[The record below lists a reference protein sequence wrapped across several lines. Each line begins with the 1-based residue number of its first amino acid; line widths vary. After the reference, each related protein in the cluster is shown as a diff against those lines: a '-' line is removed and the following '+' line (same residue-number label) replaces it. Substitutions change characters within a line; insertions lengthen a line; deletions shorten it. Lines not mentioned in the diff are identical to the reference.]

1 MTDATDAPVRHSRK
15 GLIIPFAIVFV
26 GLALWTGW
34 WFYLAKQV
42 ETKLEGRIARLEQ
55 SGWTVRHAGVTTT
68 GWPLRARVA
77 LKHVDVVAPSGHAVA
92 APEIVAEA
100 NAYNPT
106 KWVVIAPDGLVLTR
120 GAKGKTAVRAEAIR
134 MSVHGLT
141 QRWPNVV
148 VELAKPVFTAL
159 PDAEPFPLARAG
171 LVQFY
176 MRPHVAGSNTPTDDV
191 DVLFRLVDGE
201 GRPNGPVEGLTQSGR
216 LNAQVEAVIEK
227 ARALKGADT
236 KGLLSAW
243 TAAGG
248 RFIDMK
254 GQLEAGESRT
264 FLSSPALSADD
275 KGRLEGEVF
284 LRAEKPLAAIVGL
297 AGAQQGG
304 SLDRAAAARAA
315 AAQEATKS
323 PQGGTGAEGQGV
335 DLVLNFKGGRTYL
348 GPFALAPAPQLF

>member
-1 MTDATDAPVRHSRK
+1 MTDAATAPVRHSRK

-26 GLALWTGW
+26 GLVLWTGW
-34 WFYLAKQV
+34 WFVLTQQIEK
-42 ETKLEGRIARLEQ
+42 KLEGRIARLEQ
-55 SGWTVRHAGVTTT
+55 SGWTVKHAGVTTT

-77 LKHVDVVAPSGHAVA
+77 MQHVDVVAPSGHALA

-106 KWVVIAPDGLVLTR
+106 KWVIAAPDGLVLTR
-120 GAKGKTAVRAEAIR
+120 GAKGKVAVRAETIR
-134 MSVHGLT
+134 MSLHGLT

-159 PDAEPFPLARAG
+159 PDAE
-171 LVQFY
+171 FY
-176 MRPHVAGSNTPTDDV
+176 MRPHLAGSNTPTDDV
-191 DVLFRLVDGE
+191 DVLFRLVGGE
-201 GRPNGPVEGLTQSGR
+201 GRPSGPIEGLTQSGK

-227 ARALKGADT
+227 AGALKGGDAQ
-236 KGLLSAW
+236 GLLSSW

-248 RFIDMK
+248 RFIEVK

-304 SLDRAAAARAA
+304 VMDRAAAARAA
-315 AAQEATKS
+315 AAT
-323 PQGGTGAEGQGV
+323 PQGGTGEQGQAV

-348 GPFALAPAPQLF
+348 GPFGLAPAPQLF

>member
-1 MTDATDAPVRHSRK
+1 MTDAHAEPVRHSRK

-34 WFYLAKQV
+34 WFVLTQQIEK
-42 ETKLEGRIARLEQ
+42 KLEGRIARLEQ
-55 SGWTVRHAGVTTT
+55 SGWTVNHAGVTTT

-77 LKHVDVVAPSGHAVA
+77 MKHVDVVAPSGHAVA

-106 KWVVIAPDGLVLTR
+106 KWVIIAPDGLVMTR

-134 MSVHGLT
+134 MSIHGLT
-141 QRWPNVV
+141 QRWPNVA
-148 VELAKPVFTAL
+148 VELSKPVFTAL
-159 PDAEPFPLARAG
+159 PDAEPFPLSKAG

-176 MRPHVAGSNTPTDDV
+176 MRPHVAGSNAPTDDV

-201 GRPNGPVEGLTQSGR
+201 GRPNGPVEGLTQSGK

-227 ARALKGADT
+227 AGALKGADAQ
-236 KGLLSAW
+236 GLLSAW

-248 RFIDMK
+248 RFVDMK
-254 GQLEAGESRT
+254 GELGAGESKT

-304 SLDRAAAARAA
+304 SVDRAAAARAA
-315 AAQEATKS
+315 AAT
-323 PQGGTGAEGQGV
+323 PQGGTGDQGQGV

>member
-1 MTDATDAPVRHSRK
+1 MTDASAQPVRHSRK
-15 GLIIPFAIVFV
+15 GLLVPFAIVFV

-34 WFYLAKQV
+34 WFVLTQQIEKR
-42 ETKLEGRIARLEQ
+42 LEGRIARLEQ
-55 SGWTVRHAGVTTT
+55 SGWTVKHAGLTTT

-77 LKHVDVVAPSGHAVA
+77 MKHVDVVAPSGHAVA

-106 KWVVIAPDGLVLTR
+106 KWVIIAPDGLVMTR

-141 QRWPNVV
+141 QRWPNVA
-148 VELAKPVFTAL
+148 VELSKPVFTAL
-159 PDAEPFPLARAG
+159 PGAEPFPLAKAG

-176 MRPHVAGSNTPTDDV
+176 MRPHVAGSNAPTDDV

-227 ARALKGADT
+227 AGALKGADA

-248 RFIDMK
+248 RFVEMK
-254 GQLEAGESRT
+254 GELGAGESKT

-304 SLDRAAAARAA
+304 SVDRAAAARAA
-315 AAQEATKS
+315 AAT
-323 PQGGTGAEGQGV
+323 PQGGMGEQGQGV

>member
-1 MTDATDAPVRHSRK
+1 MTDAPAAPVRHSRK
-15 GLIIPFAIVFV
+15 GLIVPFAIVIV

-34 WFYLAKQV
+34 WFFLTQQI
-42 ETKLEGRIARLEQ
+42 ETKLQGRIARLEQ

-77 LKHVDVVAPSGHAVA
+77 LKHIDVVAPSGHAVA

-106 KWVVIAPDGLVLTR
+106 KWVVIAPDGMVVTR
-120 GAKGKTAVRAEAIR
+120 GAKGKTAVRAEVIR
-134 MSVHGLT
+134 MSLHGLT
-141 QRWPNVV
+141 QRWPNVAF
-148 VELAKPVFTAL
+148 ELVKPVFTAL
-159 PDAEPFPLARAG
+159 PTAEPFPLSKAG

-176 MRPHVAGSNTPTDDV
+176 MRPHLAGSNAASDDV

-201 GRPNGPVEGLTQSGR
+201 GRPNGPVEGLTQSGK

-227 ARALKGADT
+227 ASVLKGADA

-248 RFIDMK
+248 RFVDMK
-254 GQLEAGESRT
+254 GELGAGESKT

-304 SLDRAAAARAA
+304 AMDRAAAA
-315 AAQEATKS
+315 T
-323 PQGGTGAEGQGV
+323 PQGGTGEQGQAV

>member
-1 MTDATDAPVRHSRK
+1 MTDAHAEPVRHSRK

-34 WFYLAKQV
+34 WFVLTQQIEK
-42 ETKLEGRIARLEQ
+42 KLEGRIARLEQ
-55 SGWTVRHAGVTTT
+55 SGWTVKHADMTTT

-77 LKHVDVVAPSGHAVA
+77 LKHVDVIAPSGHAVA

-106 KWVVIAPDGLVLTR
+106 KWVIIAPDGMVVTR
-120 GAKGKTAVRAEAIR
+120 GVKGKTAVRAEAIR
-134 MSVHGLT
+134 MSLHGVT
-141 QRWPNVV
+141 QRWPNVAF
-148 VELAKPVFTAL
+148 ELVKPVFTAL
-159 PDAEPFPLARAG
+159 PGAEPFPLSKAG

-176 MRPHVAGSNTPTDDV
+176 MRPHMAGSKAPTDDV

-227 ARALKGADT
+227 AGALKGADAQ
-236 KGLLSAW
+236 GLLSAW

-248 RFIDMK
+248 RFVDMK
-254 GQLEAGESRT
+254 GELGAGESKT

-275 KGRLEGEVF
+275 QGRLEGEVF
-284 LRAEKPLAAIVGL
+284 LSAEKPLAAIVGL

-304 SLDRAAAARAA
+304 ALDRAAAARAA
-315 AAQEATKS
+315 AAT
-323 PQGGTGAEGQGV
+323 PQGGTGDQGQGV

>member
-1 MTDATDAPVRHSRK
+1 MTDAQAEPVRHSRK

-34 WFYLAKQV
+34 WFVLTQQIEK
-42 ETKLEGRIARLEQ
+42 KLEGRIARLEQ
-55 SGWTVRHAGVTTT
+55 SGWTVKHAGLTTT

-77 LKHVDVVAPSGHAVA
+77 MKHVDVIAPSGHAVA

-106 KWVVIAPDGLVLTR
+106 KWVIIAPDGLVMTR

-141 QRWPNVV
+141 QRWPNVA
-148 VELAKPVFTAL
+148 VELSKPVFTAL
-159 PDAEPFPLARAG
+159 PGAEPFPLAKAG

-176 MRPHVAGSNTPTDDV
+176 MRPHVAGSNAPTDDV

-227 ARALKGADT
+227 AGALKGADA

-248 RFIDMK
+248 RFVEMK
-254 GQLEAGESRT
+254 GELGAGESKT

-304 SLDRAAAARAA
+304 SVDRAAAARAA
-315 AAQEATKS
+315 AAT
-323 PQGGTGAEGQGV
+323 PQGGMGEQGQGV

>member
-1 MTDATDAPVRHSRK
+1 MTDAHAEPVRHSRK

-34 WFYLAKQV
+34 WFVLTQQIEK
-42 ETKLEGRIARLEQ
+42 KLEGRIARLEQ
-55 SGWTVRHAGVTTT
+55 SGWTVKHAGLTTT

-77 LKHVDVVAPSGHAVA
+77 MKHVDVVAPSGHAVA

-106 KWVVIAPDGLVLTR
+106 KWVIAAPDGLVMTR

-134 MSVHGLT
+134 MSIHGLT
-141 QRWPNVV
+141 QRWPNVA
-148 VELAKPVFTAL
+148 VELTKPVFTAL
-159 PDAEPFPLARAG
+159 PDAEPFPLSKAG

-176 MRPHVAGSNTPTDDV
+176 MRPHVAGSNAPTDDV

-201 GRPNGPVEGLTQSGR
+201 GRPNGPVEGLTQSGK

-227 ARALKGADT
+227 AGALKGADA

-248 RFIDMK
+248 RFVDMK

-304 SLDRAAAARAA
+304 ALDRAAAARAA
-315 AAQEATKS
+315 AAT
-323 PQGGTGAEGQGV
+323 PQGGTGEQGQAV

>member
-1 MTDATDAPVRHSRK
+1 MTDASAQPVRHSRK
-15 GLIIPFAIVFV
+15 GLLVPFAIVFV

-34 WFYLAKQV
+34 WFVLTQQIEK
-42 ETKLEGRIARLEQ
+42 KLEGRIARLEQ
-55 SGWTVRHAGVTTT
+55 SGWTVKHAGLTTT

-77 LKHVDVVAPSGHAVA
+77 MKHVDVVAPSGHAVA

-106 KWVVIAPDGLVLTR
+106 KWVIIAPDGLVMTR

-141 QRWPNVV
+141 QRWPNVA
-148 VELAKPVFTAL
+148 VELSKPVFTAL
-159 PDAEPFPLARAG
+159 PGAEPFPLAKAG

-176 MRPHVAGSNTPTDDV
+176 MRPHVAGSNAPTDDV

-227 ARALKGADT
+227 AGALKGADA

-248 RFIDMK
+248 RFVEMK
-254 GQLEAGESRT
+254 GELGAGESKT

-304 SLDRAAAARAA
+304 SVDRAAAARAA
-315 AAQEATKS
+315 AAT
-323 PQGGTGAEGQGV
+323 PQGGMGEQGQGV

>member
-1 MTDATDAPVRHSRK
+1 MTDAQAEPVRHSRK

-34 WFYLAKQV
+34 WFVLTQQIEK
-42 ETKLEGRIARLEQ
+42 KLEGRIARLEQ
-55 SGWTVRHAGVTTT
+55 SGWTVKHAGLTTT

-77 LKHVDVVAPSGHAVA
+77 MKHVDVVAPSGHAVA

-106 KWVVIAPDGLVLTR
+106 KWVIIAPDGLVMTR

-141 QRWPNVV
+141 QRWPNVA
-148 VELAKPVFTAL
+148 VELSKPVFTAL
-159 PDAEPFPLARAG
+159 PGAEPFPLAKAG

-176 MRPHVAGSNTPTDDV
+176 MRPHVAGSNAPTDDV

-227 ARALKGADT
+227 AGALKGADA

-248 RFIDMK
+248 RFVEMK
-254 GQLEAGESRT
+254 GELGAGESKT

-304 SLDRAAAARAA
+304 SVDRAAAARAA
-315 AAQEATKS
+315 AAT
-323 PQGGTGAEGQGV
+323 PQGGMGEQGQGV

>member
-1 MTDATDAPVRHSRK
+1 MTDAQAEPVRHSRK

-26 GLALWTGW
+26 GLAVWTGW
-34 WFYLAKQV
+34 WFVLTQQIEK
-42 ETKLEGRIARLEQ
+42 KLEGRIARLEQ
-55 SGWTVRHAGVTTT
+55 SGWTVKHAGLTTT

-77 LKHVDVVAPSGHAVA
+77 MKHVDVIAPSGHAVA

-106 KWVVIAPDGLVLTR
+106 KWVIIAPDGLVMTR

-141 QRWPNVV
+141 QRWPNVA
-148 VELAKPVFTAL
+148 VELSKPVFTAL
-159 PDAEPFPLARAG
+159 PDAEPFPLAKAG

-176 MRPHVAGSNTPTDDV
+176 MRPHVAGSNAPTDDV

-227 ARALKGADT
+227 AGALKGADA

-248 RFIDMK
+248 RFVEMK
-254 GQLEAGESRT
+254 GELGAGESKT

-297 AGAQQGG
+297 GGAQQGG
-304 SLDRAAAARAA
+304 SVDRAAAARAA
-315 AAQEATKS
+315 AAT
-323 PQGGTGAEGQGV
+323 PQGGMGEQGQAV

>member
-1 MTDATDAPVRHSRK
+1 MTDAHAEPVRHSRK

-34 WFYLAKQV
+34 WFVLTQQIEK
-42 ETKLEGRIARLEQ
+42 KLEGRIARLEQ

-77 LKHVDVVAPSGHAVA
+77 MKHVDVVAPSGHAVA

-106 KWVVIAPDGLVLTR
+106 KWVIIAPDGLVMTR

-134 MSVHGLT
+134 MSIHGLT
-141 QRWPNVV
+141 QRWPNVA
-148 VELAKPVFTAL
+148 VELSKPVFTAL
-159 PDAEPFPLARAG
+159 PDAEPFPLSKAG

-176 MRPHVAGSNTPTDDV
+176 MRPHVAGSNAPTDDV

-201 GRPNGPVEGLTQSGR
+201 GRPNGPVEGLTQSGK

-227 ARALKGADT
+227 AGALKGADAQ
-236 KGLLSAW
+236 GLLSAW

-248 RFIDMK
+248 RFVEMK
-254 GQLEAGESRT
+254 GELGAGESKT

-304 SLDRAAAARAA
+304 SVDRAAAARAA
-315 AAQEATKS
+315 AAT
-323 PQGGTGAEGQGV
+323 PQGGTGDQGQGV

>member
-1 MTDATDAPVRHSRK
+1 MTDAHAEPVRHSRK

-34 WFYLAKQV
+34 WFVLTQQIEK
-42 ETKLEGRIARLEQ
+42 KLEGRIARLEQ
-55 SGWTVRHAGVTTT
+55 SGWTVKHAGLTTT

-77 LKHVDVVAPSGHAVA
+77 MKHVDVVAPSGHAVA

-106 KWVVIAPDGLVLTR
+106 KWVIIAPDGLVMTR

-141 QRWPNVV
+141 QRWPNVA
-148 VELAKPVFTAL
+148 VELSKPVFTAL
-159 PDAEPFPLARAG
+159 PGAEPFPLAKAG

-176 MRPHVAGSNTPTDDV
+176 MRPHVAGSNAPTDDV

-227 ARALKGADT
+227 AGALKGADA

-248 RFIDMK
+248 RFVEMK
-254 GQLEAGESRT
+254 GELGAGESKT

-304 SLDRAAAARAA
+304 SVDRAAAARAA
-315 AAQEATKS
+315 AAT
-323 PQGGTGAEGQGV
+323 PQGGMGEQGQGV

>member
-1 MTDATDAPVRHSRK
+1 MTDASAQPVRHSRK
-15 GLIIPFAIVFV
+15 GLLVPFAIVFV

-34 WFYLAKQV
+34 WFVLTQQIEKR
-42 ETKLEGRIARLEQ
+42 LEGRIARLEQ

-77 LKHVDVVAPSGHAVA
+77 MKHVDVIAPSGHAVA

-106 KWVVIAPDGLVLTR
+106 KWVIAAPDGLVMTR

-134 MSVHGLT
+134 MSIHGLT
-141 QRWPNVV
+141 QRWPNVA

-159 PDAEPFPLARAG
+159 PDAEPFPLSKAG

-176 MRPHVAGSNTPTDDV
+176 MRPHVAGSNAPTDDV

-201 GRPNGPVEGLTQSGR
+201 GRPNGPVEGLTQSGK
-216 LNAQVEAVIEK
+216 LNAQVEAVVEK
-227 ARALKGADT
+227 ASALKGADAH
-236 KGLLSAW
+236 GLLSAW

-254 GQLEAGESRT
+254 GELGAGESKT

-297 AGAQQGG
+297 AGATQGG
-304 SLDRAAAARAA
+304 SVDRAAAARAA
-315 AAQEATKS
+315 AAT
-323 PQGGTGAEGQGV
+323 PQGGSGDQGQGV

>member
-1 MTDATDAPVRHSRK
+1 MTDAQAEPVRHSRK

-34 WFYLAKQV
+34 WFFLTQQI
-42 ETKLEGRIARLEQ
+42 EQKLEGRIVRLEQ
-55 SGWTVRHAGVTTT
+55 SGWTVKHAGLTTT

-77 LKHVDVVAPSGHAVA
+77 MKHVDVVAPSGHAVA

-106 KWVVIAPDGLVLTR
+106 KWVIAAPDGMVLTR

-134 MSVHGLT
+134 MSIHGLT
-141 QRWPNVV
+141 QRWPNVA
-148 VELAKPVFTAL
+148 VELTKPVFTAL
-159 PDAEPFPLARAG
+159 PDAEPFPLSKAG

-176 MRPHVAGSNTPTDDV
+176 MRPHLAGSNAPTDDV

-201 GRPNGPVEGLTQSGR
+201 GRPNGPIEGLTQSGK

-227 ARALKGADT
+227 AGGLKGADAQ
-236 KGLLSAW
+236 GLLSAW

-248 RFIDMK
+248 RFVDMK
-254 GQLEAGESRT
+254 GQLEAGETKT
-264 FLSSPALSADD
+264 FLSSAALSADD
-275 KGRLEGEVF
+275 KGHLQGEVF

-297 AGAQQGG
+297 AGAAQGG
-304 SLDRAAAARAA
+304 AVDRAAAARAA
-315 AAQEATKS
+315 AAT
-323 PQGGTGAEGQGV
+323 PQGGTGDQGQGV

>member
-1 MTDATDAPVRHSRK
+1 MTDAQAEPVRHSRK

-26 GLALWTGW
+26 GLAVWTGW
-34 WFYLAKQV
+34 WFVLTQQIEK
-42 ETKLEGRIARLEQ
+42 KLEGRIARLEQ
-55 SGWTVRHAGVTTT
+55 SGWTVKHAGLTTT

-77 LKHVDVVAPSGHAVA
+77 MKHVDVIAPSGHAVA

-106 KWVVIAPDGLVLTR
+106 KWVIIAPDGLVMTR

-141 QRWPNVV
+141 QRWPNVA
-148 VELAKPVFTAL
+148 VELSKPVFTAL
-159 PDAEPFPLARAG
+159 PDAEPFPLAKAG

-176 MRPHVAGSNTPTDDV
+176 MRPHVAGSNAPTDDV

-227 ARALKGADT
+227 AGALKGADA

-248 RFIDMK
+248 RFVEMK
-254 GQLEAGESRT
+254 GELGAGESKT

-304 SLDRAAAARAA
+304 SVDRAAAARAA
-315 AAQEATKS
+315 AAT
-323 PQGGTGAEGQGV
+323 PQGGMGEQGQAV

>member
-1 MTDATDAPVRHSRK
+1 MTDAQAEPVRHSRK

-26 GLALWTGW
+26 GLAVWTGW
-34 WFYLAKQV
+34 WFVLTQQIEK
-42 ETKLEGRIARLEQ
+42 KLEGRIARLEQ
-55 SGWTVRHAGVTTT
+55 SGWTVKHAGLTTT

-77 LKHVDVVAPSGHAVA
+77 MKHVDVIAPSGHAVA

-106 KWVVIAPDGLVLTR
+106 KWVIIAPDGLVMTR

-141 QRWPNVV
+141 QRWPNVA
-148 VELAKPVFTAL
+148 VELSKPVFTAL
-159 PDAEPFPLARAG
+159 PDAEPFPLAKAG

-176 MRPHVAGSNTPTDDV
+176 MRPHVAGSNAPTDDV

-227 ARALKGADT
+227 AGALKGADA

-248 RFIDMK
+248 RFVEMK
-254 GQLEAGESRT
+254 GELGAGESKT

-304 SLDRAAAARAA
+304 SVDRAAAARAA
-315 AAQEATKS
+315 AAA
-323 PQGGTGAEGQGV
+323 PQGGMGEQGQAV

>member
-1 MTDATDAPVRHSRK
+1 MTDAQAEPVRHSRK

-26 GLALWTGW
+26 GLAVWTGW
-34 WFYLAKQV
+34 WFVLTQQIEK
-42 ETKLEGRIARLEQ
+42 KLEGRIARLEQ
-55 SGWTVRHAGVTTT
+55 SGWTVKHAGLTTT

-77 LKHVDVVAPSGHAVA
+77 MKHVDVIAPSGHAVA

-106 KWVVIAPDGLVLTR
+106 KWVIIAPDGLVMTR

-141 QRWPNVV
+141 QRWPNVA
-148 VELAKPVFTAL
+148 VELSKPVFTAL
-159 PDAEPFPLARAG
+159 PDAEPFPLAKAG

-176 MRPHVAGSNTPTDDV
+176 MRPHVAGSNAPTDDV

-227 ARALKGADT
+227 AGALKGADA

-248 RFIDMK
+248 RFVEMK
-254 GQLEAGESRT
+254 GELGAGESKT

-297 AGAQQGG
+297 GGAQQGG
-304 SLDRAAAARAA
+304 SVDRAAAARAA
-315 AAQEATKS
+315 AAT
-323 PQGGTGAEGQGV
+323 PQVGMGEQGQAV

>member
-1 MTDATDAPVRHSRK
+1 MTDAPAAPLHAPGRHSRK

-34 WFYLAKQV
+34 WFVLTQQIEK
-42 ETKLEGRIARLEQ
+42 KLEGRIARLEQ
-55 SGWTVRHAGVTTT
+55 SGWTVKHAGVSTT

-77 LKHVDVVAPSGHAVA
+77 MKHVDVVAPSGHAVA

-106 KWVVIAPDGLVLTR
+106 KWVIAAPDGLVLTR
-120 GAKGKTAVRAEAIR
+120 GAKGKVAIRAETIR
-134 MSVHGLT
+134 MSLHGLT

-148 VELAKPVFTAL
+148 VELARPVFTAL
-159 PDAEPFPLARAG
+159 PDAEPFPLAKAG

-201 GRPNGPVEGLTQSGR
+201 GRPNGPIEGLTQSGR

-227 ARALKGADT
+227 ASALKGADAQ
-236 KGLLSAW
+236 GLLSAW
-243 TAAGG
+243 TIAGG
-248 RFIDMK
+248 RFVDMK
-254 GQLEAGESRT
+254 GELGAGESKT

-297 AGAQQGG
+297 AGAAQGG
-304 SLDRAAAARAA
+304 SVDRAAAARAA
-315 AAQEATKS
+315 AAT
-323 PQGGTGAEGQGV
+323 PQGGTGDQGQGV
-335 DLVLNFKGGRTYL
+335 DLVLNFRGGRTYL

>member
-1 MTDATDAPVRHSRK
+1 MTDAQAEPVRHSRK

-26 GLALWTGW
+26 GLAVWTGW
-34 WFYLAKQV
+34 WFVLTQQIEK
-42 ETKLEGRIARLEQ
+42 KLEGRIARLEQ
-55 SGWTVRHAGVTTT
+55 SGWTVKHAGLTTT

-77 LKHVDVVAPSGHAVA
+77 MKHVDVIAPSGHAVA

-106 KWVVIAPDGLVLTR
+106 KWVIIAPDGLVMTR

-141 QRWPNVV
+141 QRWPNVA
-148 VELAKPVFTAL
+148 VELSKPVFTAL
-159 PDAEPFPLARAG
+159 PDAEPFPLAKAG

-176 MRPHVAGSNTPTDDV
+176 MRPHVAGSNAPTDDV

-227 ARALKGADT
+227 AGALKGADA

-248 RFIDMK
+248 RFVEMK
-254 GQLEAGESRT
+254 GELGAGESKT

-304 SLDRAAAARAA
+304 SVDRAAAARAA
-315 AAQEATKS
+315 AAT
-323 PQGGTGAEGQGV
+323 PQGGMGEQGQGV

>member
-1 MTDATDAPVRHSRK
+1 MTDASAEPFRHSRK

-34 WFYLAKQV
+34 WFVLTQQIEK
-42 ETKLEGRIARLEQ
+42 KLEGRIARLEQ
-55 SGWTVRHAGVTTT
+55 SGWTVKHAGLTTT

-77 LKHVDVVAPSGHAVA
+77 MKHVDVVAPSGHAVA

-106 KWVVIAPDGLVLTR
+106 KWVIAAPDGLVVTR

-141 QRWPNVV
+141 QRWPNVA

-159 PDAEPFPLARAG
+159 PDAEPFPLAKAG

-176 MRPHVAGSNTPTDDV
+176 MRPHVAGSNAPTDDV

-201 GRPNGPVEGLTQSGR
+201 GRPNGPVEGLTQSGK

-227 ARALKGADT
+227 ASALKGADAQ
-236 KGLLSAW
+236 GLLSAW

-254 GQLEAGESRT
+254 GELGAGESKT

-297 AGAQQGG
+297 AGATQGG
-304 SLDRAAAARAA
+304 VVDRAAAARAA
-315 AAQEATKS
+315 AAT
-323 PQGGTGAEGQGV
+323 PQGGTGTEQAV

-348 GPFALAPAPQLF
+348 GPFALAPAPLLF

>member
-1 MTDATDAPVRHSRK
+1 MTDASAQPVRHSRK
-15 GLIIPFAIVFV
+15 GLLVAFAIVFV

-34 WFYLAKQV
+34 WFVLTQQIEKR
-42 ETKLEGRIARLEQ
+42 LEGRIARLEQ

-77 LKHVDVVAPSGHAVA
+77 MKHVDVIAPSGHAVA

-106 KWVVIAPDGLVLTR
+106 KWVIAAPDGLVMTR

-134 MSVHGLT
+134 MSIHGLT
-141 QRWPNVV
+141 QRWPNVA

-159 PDAEPFPLARAG
+159 PDAEPFPLSKAG

-176 MRPHVAGSNTPTDDV
+176 MRPHVAGSNAPTDDV

-201 GRPNGPVEGLTQSGR
+201 GRPNGPVEGLTQSGK
-216 LNAQVEAVIEK
+216 LNAQVEAVVEK
-227 ARALKGADT
+227 ASALKGADAH
-236 KGLLSAW
+236 GLLSAW

-254 GQLEAGESRT
+254 GELGAGESKT

-297 AGAQQGG
+297 AGATQGG
-304 SLDRAAAARAA
+304 AVDRAAAARAA
-315 AAQEATKS
+315 AAT
-323 PQGGTGAEGQGV
+323 PQGGSGDQGQAV

>member
-1 MTDATDAPVRHSRK
+1 MTDAHAEPVRHSRK

-34 WFYLAKQV
+34 WFVLTQQIEKR
-42 ETKLEGRIARLEQ
+42 LEGRIARLEQ
-55 SGWTVRHAGVTTT
+55 SGWTVKHAGVSTT

-77 LKHVDVVAPSGHAVA
+77 MKHVDVIAPSGHAVA

-106 KWVVIAPDGLVLTR
+106 KWVIAAPDGLVMTR

-134 MSVHGLT
+134 MSIHGLT

-159 PDAEPFPLARAG
+159 PDAEPFPLSKAG

-176 MRPHVAGSNTPTDDV
+176 MRPHVAGSNAPTDDV

-201 GRPNGPVEGLTQSGR
+201 GRPNGPVEGLTQSGK
-216 LNAQVEAVIEK
+216 LNAQVEAVVEK
-227 ARALKGADT
+227 ASALKGADAH
-236 KGLLSAW
+236 GLLSAW

-254 GQLEAGESRT
+254 GELGAGESKT

-297 AGAQQGG
+297 AGATQGG
-304 SLDRAAAARAA
+304 SVDRAAAARAA
-315 AAQEATKS
+315 AAT
-323 PQGGTGAEGQGV
+323 PQGGSGDQGQGV

>member
-1 MTDATDAPVRHSRK
+1 MTDAQAEPVRHSRK

-26 GLALWTGW
+26 GLAVWTGW
-34 WFYLAKQV
+34 WFVLTQQIEK
-42 ETKLEGRIARLEQ
+42 KLEGRIARLEQ
-55 SGWTVRHAGVTTT
+55 SGWTVKHAGLTTT

-77 LKHVDVVAPSGHAVA
+77 MKHVDVIAPSGHAVA

-106 KWVVIAPDGLVLTR
+106 KWVIIAPDGLVMTR

-141 QRWPNVV
+141 QRWRNVA
-148 VELAKPVFTAL
+148 VELSKPVFTAL
-159 PDAEPFPLARAG
+159 PDAEPFPLAKAG

-176 MRPHVAGSNTPTDDV
+176 MRPHVAGSNAPTDDV

-227 ARALKGADT
+227 AGALKGADA

-248 RFIDMK
+248 RFVEMK
-254 GQLEAGESRT
+254 GELGAGESKT

-304 SLDRAAAARAA
+304 SVDRAAAARAA
-315 AAQEATKS
+315 AAT
-323 PQGGTGAEGQGV
+323 PQGGMGEQGQGV

>member
-1 MTDATDAPVRHSRK
+1 MTDAQAEPVRHSRK

-34 WFYLAKQV
+34 WFVLTQQIEK
-42 ETKLEGRIARLEQ
+42 KLEGRIARLEQ
-55 SGWTVRHAGVTTT
+55 SGWTVKHAGLTTT

-77 LKHVDVVAPSGHAVA
+77 MKHVDVVAPSGHAVA

-106 KWVVIAPDGLVLTR
+106 KWVIIAPDGLVMTR

-141 QRWPNVV
+141 QRWPNVA
-148 VELAKPVFTAL
+148 VELSKPVFTAL
-159 PDAEPFPLARAG
+159 PGAEPFPLAKAG

-176 MRPHVAGSNTPTDDV
+176 MRPHVAGSNAPTDDV

-227 ARALKGADT
+227 AGALKGADA

-248 RFIDMK
+248 RFVEMK
-254 GQLEAGESRT
+254 GELGAGESKT

-304 SLDRAAAARAA
+304 SVDRAAAARAA
-315 AAQEATKS
+315 AAT
-323 PQGGTGAEGQGV
+323 PQGGMGEQGQAV

>member
-1 MTDATDAPVRHSRK
+1 MTDAHAEPVRHSRK

-34 WFYLAKQV
+34 WFVLTQQIEKR
-42 ETKLEGRIARLEQ
+42 LEGRIARLEQ

-77 LKHVDVVAPSGHAVA
+77 MKHVDVVAPSGHAVA

-106 KWVVIAPDGLVLTR
+106 KWVIIAPDGLVMTR

-134 MSVHGLT
+134 MSIHGLT

-148 VELAKPVFTAL
+148 VELSKPIFTAL

-171 LVQFY
+171 LIQFY
-176 MRPHVAGSNTPTDDV
+176 MRPHVAGSNAPTDDV

-201 GRPNGPVEGLTQSGR
+201 GRPNGPVEGLTQSGK

-227 ARALKGADT
+227 ASALKGADA

-248 RFIDMK
+248 RFVDMK
-254 GQLEAGESRT
+254 GELGAGESKT

-297 AGAQQGG
+297 AGATQGG
-304 SLDRAAAARAA
+304 SVDRAAAARAA
-315 AAQEATKS
+315 AAT
-323 PQGGTGAEGQGV
+323 PQGGSGDQGQGV

>member
-1 MTDATDAPVRHSRK
+1 MTDTHAEPVRHSRK

-34 WFYLAKQV
+34 WFVLTQQI
-42 ETKLEGRIARLEQ
+42 EQKLEGRIARLEQ
-55 SGWTVRHAGVTTT
+55 SGWTVKHAGVTTT

-77 LKHVDVVAPSGHAVA
+77 MQHVDVVAPSGHAVA

-106 KWVVIAPDGLVLTR
+106 KWVIAAPDGLVLTR

-134 MSVHGLT
+134 MSIHGLT
-141 QRWPNVV
+141 QRWPNVA

-159 PDAEPFPLARAG
+159 PDAEPFPLSKAG

-227 ARALKGADT
+227 ASALKGADAQ
-236 KGLLSAW
+236 GLLSAW

-254 GQLEAGESRT
+254 GELGAGESKT

-297 AGAQQGG
+297 AGATQGG
-304 SLDRAAAARAA
+304 AVDRAAAARAA
-315 AAQEATKS
+315 AAT
-323 PQGGTGAEGQGV
+323 PQGGAGDQGQAV

>member
-1 MTDATDAPVRHSRK
+1 MTDASTAPVRHSRK
-15 GLIIPFAIVFV
+15 GLIIPFAIVLV

-34 WFYLAKQV
+34 WFVLTQQI
-42 ETKLEGRIARLEQ
+42 EQKLEGRIARLEQ
-55 SGWTVRHAGVTTT
+55 SGWTVKHAGVSTT

-77 LKHVDVVAPSGHAVA
+77 MKHVDVVAPSGHAVA

-106 KWVVIAPDGLVLTR
+106 RWVIAAPDGLVLTR
-120 GAKGKTAVRAEAIR
+120 GAKGKVAIRAETIR
-134 MSVHGLT
+134 MSLHGLT

-148 VELAKPVFTAL
+148 VELARPVFTAL
-159 PDAEPFPLARAG
+159 PEAEPFPLAKAG

-176 MRPHVAGSNTPTDDV
+176 MRPHLAGSNTPTDDV

-227 ARALKGADT
+227 ASTLKGADAQ
-236 KGLLSAW
+236 GLLSAW

-248 RFIDMK
+248 RFVAVK

-297 AGAQQGG
+297 AGATQGG
-304 SLDRAAAARAA
+304 AMDRAAAARAA
-315 AAQEATKS
+315 AAT
-323 PQGGTGAEGQGV
+323 PQGGAGDQGQAV

-348 GPFALAPAPQLF
+348 GPFGLAPAPQLF